1 MIVPG
6 DILHKVQFC
15 MEMSF
20 LRRANVQI
28 IAHAFDHA
36 FMDGDCLIRVMYY
49 FRAVTNY

>member
-1 MIVPG
+1 MIALG

-20 LRRANVQI
+20 PRRANVRI

-36 FMDGDCLIRVMYY
+36 FMDDDCLTRGMYY
-49 FRAVTNY
+49 FQAVINY

>member
-1 MIVPG
+1 MIAPG

-20 LRRANVQI
+20 PRRANVRI

-36 FMDGDCLIRVMYY
+36 FMDGDRLIRGMYY
-49 FRAVTNY
+49 FRTVSNY